1 MPKKQKEETET
12 KTLKRFFFPDDLN
25 GVSIHAATLEEAQ
38 EKLAS
43 MKAERT
49 PKTDSPKE

>member
-25 GVSIHAATLEEAQ
+25 GVTIHAVTLEEA
-38 EKLAS
+38 EKMLAV
-43 MKAERT
+43 MKADRMQ
-49 PKTDSPKE
+49 KTDSPKE